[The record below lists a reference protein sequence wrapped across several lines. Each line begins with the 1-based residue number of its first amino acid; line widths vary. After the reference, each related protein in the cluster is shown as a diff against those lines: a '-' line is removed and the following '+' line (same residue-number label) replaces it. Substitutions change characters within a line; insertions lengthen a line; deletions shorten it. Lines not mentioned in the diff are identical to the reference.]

1 MQGKW
6 VAVTVALVVAG
17 AAGGG
22 IMMRRRQA
30 PPAAPARAAAALE
43 LPASGI
49 VTFTGTIRPQH
60 ETAVGASV
68 EGNIE
73 MFLADVG
80 QEVFEGQALARISAP
95 ALASDRENASNAV
108 ERARDQVAR
117 AEDTLSAALMEQSR
131 AEADAERGKAEL
143 DRANVEY
150 DKQRG
155 YYAKG
160 ATPRRTYEKSQKDY
174 QDALDRYQLLS
185 KTLDAAAENARN
197 SQAVVDT
204 AKKAL
209 DARLA
214 DLDEAQGNAEAAA
227 EVRSP
232 VDGLVVT
239 RNGEPGKPARE
250 SGDQMFV
257 IATDLF
263 ALEVTVE
270 PLPPVLK
277 RIVPG
282 LPAMVLVPELTSA
295 GFEGQ
300 VQGVDKGVVV
310 VQFVSGLPSV
320 RPGMKA
326 DVRIKLD

>member
-6 VAVTVALVVAG
+6 VVVTVALVVAC
-17 AAGGG
+17 AAGGI
-22 IMMRRRQA
+22 IMRGRHA

-49 VTFTGTIRPQH
+49 VTFTGTIRAQH
-60 ETAVGASV
+60 VTTVGASV
-68 EGNIE
+68 DGNIE

-95 ALASDRENASNAV
+95 ALASDRESASNAV

-117 AEDTLSAALMEQSR
+117 VEDTLSSALMEQSR
-131 AEADAERGKAEL
+131 AEADAERGKTEL

-174 QDALDRYQLLS
+174 QDALDQYQRLS
-185 KTLDAAAENARN
+185 KALDAAAESARN

-209 DARLA
+209 EARLA

-239 RNGEPGKPARE
+239 RNGEPGQPARE
-250 SGDQMFV
+250 FGDQMFG

-270 PLPPVLK
+270 PPPPVLK

-295 GFEGQ
+295 GFEGE
-300 VQGVDKGVVV
+300 VKGVDKGVV
-310 VQFVSGLPSV
+310 VQFVSGLPAV